1 MIGTDNTVIQK
12 QIDEVFSSQKI
23 QALKMRNSTSL
34 LRIALL
40 RKLLEWIKQNQ
51 EDIRRAVHAD
61 FKKPYPE
68 IDVSEIYVVTS
79 EINHAIKH
87 LEGWMKPKKVPTP
100 LTMLGSKS
108 YIQYEPKGTTLII
121 APWNYPFNLAL
132 GPLVSALS
140 AGCTAII
147 KPSEMTPHTSALIRR
162 LVEETFDKSLV
173 AVFEGEVNVSQLL
186 LAKPFDHIFFT
197 GSPAVGKIIM
207 KAAAENLSSIT
218 LELGGKSPAIVD
230 TKTNLNDAAE
240 KIIYGKFL
248 NCGQTCIAPDYVL
261 VHDSVKE
268 VFLNKLKEQIEKMY
282 NPTKK
287 GIEKSKDYSRIVN
300 EKHLQRIK
308 QLVADANQKGADTY
322 LGGSYNEAE
331 NYFEPTVITDLTEEM
346 DLMQEEIFGPI
357 LPVLGFADMEEAIN
371 YINLKPKP
379 LALYIFSNNKDTIK
393 RVLKETSSGGAVI
406 NDCALHF
413 LQNELPFGGVNN
425 SGIGKSHG
433 YFGFLAFSNEKAVL
447 RQRIGMTATKPLFP
461 PYGIISQKIIDSL
474 LKWF

>member
-1 MIGTDNTVIQK
+1 MIDNDNTTLQQ
-12 QIDEVFSSQKI
+12 QIDEVFSAQKM
-23 QALKMRNSTSL
+23 QALKLRNSTSL

-162 LVEETFDKSLV
+162 IVEETFDKSLV
-173 AVFEGEVNVSQLL
+173 AVFEGEINVSQLL

-230 TKTNLNDAAE
+230 SKTNLNDAAE

-268 VFLNKLKEQIEKMY
+268 VFLTKLKEQIEKMY

-300 EKHLQRIK
+300 QKHLQRIK
-308 QLVADANQKGADTY
+308 KLVADADQKGAKIY
-322 LGGSYNEAE
+322 LGGNFNEAE

>member
-1 MIGTDNTVIQK
+1 
-12 QIDEVFSSQKI
+12 
-23 QALKMRNSTSL
+23 